1 MGVGSHPIGW
11 SIPTFAPLSTV
22 LIVNLKI
29 EFPNGV
35 LAAHRVISS
44 KSSFCPS
51 TRTNVTSD
59 RNANQSGLPTDPVN
73 GNSLSSESSPES
85 VPPSMELRR
94 ATESE
99 PRGDSI
105 DGHDRTWMA
114 ESDVKVTES
123 TPEMPIAELVAT
135 SAEIIAAAPMSN
147 TEHLN
152 TEHLDTEPVN
162 AHLIGQAT
170 ATPASQIVPTTSSV
184 KYRSWI
190 FRLFGAIAGLIQ
202 KCFGGASLV
211 GCLAVATSVP
221 GLQILTLGYLIESSG
236 RVGRTGKVRSGL
248 PGLNRA
254 AHLGSMAVGTL
265 IFLLPLLY
273 VSQLVEAARLIE
285 PTSSTV
291 LSLRF
296 LQSSLWVVILPHLI
310 TVWFCGG
317 KLRYFF
323 WPLLAPYQLSIWA
336 LRWILATRPL
346 RSALDETLGQIW
358 PAFVND
364 LCLVRP
370 LTDFF
375 VPAILMKH
383 LWRGTL
389 YRHARDGFWSFLG
402 GLHLLHLTRLGLQT
416 IGGSVAWLFIPTLL
430 LIGGT
435 MLPPGPAVLS
445 GLVGI
450 FTLSI
455 VAMYLPLLQ
464 MHFGTVGQMYA
475 LFDIAAVFRL
485 IRKSPLRITLSCILF
500 LASAIP
506 LYALKIEQIDDSLT
520 WILGLV
526 FILFSLP
533 ARLLVAWSYT
543 RADHRETPTRWFWR
557 WPVRG
562 VMWPAALFFAGFV
575 SITRFTSW
583 GGAAGLFEQH
593 AFLIPAPFL
602 QWLS

>member
-1 MGVGSHPIGW
+1 MVFETRHVGKL
-11 SIPTFAPLSTV
+11 IPAFLSLTFN
-22 LIVNLKI
+22 LIVNL
-29 EFPNGV
+29 EFGFPYDV
-35 LAAHRVISS
+35 LVPHRVISS
-44 KSSFCPS
+44 KIRFCPS
-51 TRTNVTSD
+51 TGSGVTLD
-59 RNANQSGLPTDPVN
+59 RNANQSRLPTDPVH
-73 GNSLSSESSPES
+73 GDSSLCESSQES
-85 VPPSMELRR
+85 PPPPTELQGLSER
-94 ATESE
+94 APQGESKDVKE
-99 PRGDSI
+99 PI
-105 DGHDRTWMA
+105 WIA
-114 ESDVKVTES
+114 ESLVGETE
-123 TPEMPIAELVAT
+123 TMPELPVADLALVSPELTDAETRGGAGDFN
-135 SAEIIAAAPMSN
+135 AEQINAAP
-147 TEHLN
+147 
-152 TEHLDTEPVN
+152 
-162 AHLIGQAT
+162 GQETAT
-170 ATPASQIVPTTSSV
+170 AASRLGTERPSGE
-184 KYRSWI
+184 YRSWV
-190 FRLFGAIAGLIQ
+190 FRLLGAIAGLIQ
-202 KCFGGASLV
+202 TCFGAASLI

-221 GLQILTLGYLIESSG
+221 GLQILTLGYFIESSG

-254 AHLGSMAVGTL
+254 AHLGSMVVGTL
-265 IFLLPLLY
+265 VLLLPLLY

-285 PTSSTV
+285 AASRTV
-291 LSLRF
+291 VRLRF
-296 LQSSLWVVILPHLI
+296 LQSFLWVVILPHLV
-310 TVWFCGG
+310 TAWFCGG

-346 RSALDETLGQIW
+346 RNALDETLGQLW
-358 PAFVND
+358 PSLVND

-375 VPAILMKH
+375 VPAILIKH

-416 IGGSVAWLFIPTLL
+416 LAGSVAWLFIPTML

-435 MLPPGPAVLS
+435 LLPPGPAVLS
-445 GLVGI
+445 GLLGI
-450 FTLSI
+450 IALSI

-464 MHFGTVGQMYA
+464 MHFGTKGQMHA

-485 IRKSPLRITLSCILF
+485 IRKSPLRITFSCILF
-500 LASAIP
+500 LASALP
-506 LYALKIEQIDDSLT
+506 LYALKIEQIDTSLT

-526 FILFSLP
+526 FILFSMP

-543 RADHRETPTRWFWR
+543 RADHRETKTRWYWR
-557 WPVRG
+557 WPVRS
-562 VMWPAALFFAGFV
+562 VMWPAALFFSGFV

-602 QWLS
+602 QWLG